1 MRKSLRNFAYVK
13 FTWLPP
19 GWSLLVA
26 HTNLFVHAPSCTSW
40 CHLACRLLTQ
50 PYVSQ
55 HFNSGWQLFLLG
67 NCDYLKIMSK
77 QIISLFHPL
86 TITQGLCLFQSL
98 CPRLFLFSLPFSS
111 SPPLIP
117 LPNSKFFQDDG
128 QAHLGV
134 EGRGG
139 EDASIS
145 SAW

>member
-13 FTWLPP
+13 FPSLPP

-55 HFNSGWQLFLLG
+55 HFNSGWQLFLPG

-86 TITQGLCLFQSL
+86 TITQGLCYSRVSALVSFYSPSL
-98 CPRLFLFSLPFSS
+98 SPL